1 MVIVERDVLLID
13 QAANQLVDLL
23 IRAILIEHV
32 VRYLAPLVISSQYEF

>member
-32 VRYLAPLVISSQYEF
+32 VRYFTPLVISSQYEF